1 MNKSN
6 IAIKILEHPDKDE
19 IISKLLSGTPV
30 ADIHE
35 WLTSKYINEGED
47 KFVLSQKV
55 ISTFKKDYLDM
66 YNAIRDDLTKTK
78 TSQLSPETQLGL
90 EVQGSPT
97 YRKTLEKYLDS
108 ELDIKILAKR
118 SLAAMES
125 RIEQIFDL
133 IQEDPRNIK
142 IDRTLIEWFNTFNAL
157 MEKYDTIQNG
167 SLENINI
174 QNNINIQV
182 LDEHINVVYKIIKD
196 ILSKLDYDTS
206 LVFIDMFNE
215 EMQKIKPQ
223 EKESLPLDVRL
234 TEVKL
239 MNETV
244 LDKLEK

>member
-6 IAIKILEHPDKDE
+6 IALKILEHIDRDE
-19 IISKLLSGTPV
+19 IIAKLLSGAPI

-35 WLTSKYINEGED
+35 WLASKYVNEGED

-55 ISTFKKDYLDM
+55 ISTFQKDYLDI
-66 YNAIRDDLTKTK
+66 YSIIRDDLTKTK
-78 TSQLSPETQLGL
+78 TNQLSPEAELNL
-90 EVQGSPT
+90 EVQGNLT

-108 ELDIKILAKR
+108 ELDIKVMIKRVLATI
-118 SLAAMES
+118 ET
-125 RIEQIFDL
+125 RIEQMFDL

-142 IDRTLIEWFNTFNAL
+142 IDRTLIEWFNTLISL
-157 MEKYDTIQNG
+157 MEKYDAIQNG
-167 SLENINI
+167 SLENVNI

-182 LDEHINVVYKIIKD
+182 LDDHINVVYKIIKD

-215 EMQKIKPQ
+215 EMQKIKPN
-223 EKESLPLDVRL
+223 EKEILPLDARLAEVRI
-234 TEVKL
+234 

-244 LDKLEK
+244 SSKS